1 MEPKKAF
8 QYEKTFEVL
17 SYQIDPFGKLRW
29 SALGDLMQ
37 EVAWKHAD
45 SRDFG
50 QSLFERGYMWV
61 LSRMQIKVHKMPSW
75 GDHIVVK
82 TAGRGI
88 HKLFALRE
96 FLVED
101 ANGNTIAESM
111 SAWLLLDVKS
121 KRPQRPNQVLPP
133 ELFSENADQG
143 LLPGKLDSLD
153 LFEKQSELTVRPFDL
168 DMNNHV
174 NNVSY
179 IRWVEDFCISDSIIF
194 SELLINYI
202 SEAILHEQIVISSTK
217 SDGGFLLS
225 GKSNHKP
232 VFLVSVR

>member
-8 QYEKTFEVL
+8 QFEKTFEVL

-50 QSLFERGYMWV
+50 QALFDRGYMWV

-96 FLVED
+96 FLVID
-101 ANGNTIAESM
+101 DKGNTIAESM

-121 KRPQRPNQVLPP
+121 KRPQRPNQVLPS
-133 ELFSENADQG
+133 ELFSENVDQE
-143 LLPGKLDSLD
+143 LLPGKLEQIELV
-153 LFEKQSELTVRPFDL
+153 EKISELKVRPFDL

-179 IRWVEDFCISDSIIF
+179 IRWVEDFCISESIAF

-202 SEAILHEQIVISSTK
+202 SEAILHEQIVITSAK

-225 GKSNHKP
+225 GTSNHKP

>member
-1 MEPKKAF
+1 
-8 QYEKTFEVL
+8 
-17 SYQIDPFGKLRW
+17 
-29 SALGDLMQ
+29 
-37 EVAWKHAD
+37 
-45 SRDFG
+45 
-50 QSLFERGYMWV
+50 
-61 LSRMQIKVHKMPSW
+61 
-75 GDHIVVK
+75 
-82 TAGRGI
+82 
-88 HKLFALRE
+88 LRE

-101 ANGNTIAESM
+101 AYGNTIAESM

-121 KRPQRPNQVLPP
+121 KRPQRPNQVLPS
-133 ELFSENADQG
+133 ELFSENVDQEI
-143 LLPGKLDSLD
+143 LPGKLAD
-153 LFEKQSELTVRPFDL
+153 FEAAEKYSELKVRPFDL

-202 SEAILHEQIVISSTK
+202 SEAVLHEQIVISSIK